1 MSELWTGYPNI
12 EDTTLHFEFVLD
24 IKAEQFLMEI
34 KLNAWHKPVR
44 RGETG
49 LGAGYQ

>member
-24 IKAEQFLMEI
+24 MKAEQFLMMTLECI
-34 KLNAWHKPVR
+34 NLC
-44 RGETG
+44 
-49 LGAGYQ
+49 